1 MCFFTWVLKL
11 IQLEKDIM
19 IYGEG
24 VMLKKYLG
32 DSMELFVEGKSFFE
46 EHVDDDIVI
55 GEDLDS
61 RDIYS
66 FKITQR

>member
-1 MCFFTWVLKL
+1 
-11 IQLEKDIM
+11 M

-32 DSMELFVEGKSFFE
+32 DSCQLFVEGKSFFE